1 MDRTARTRP
10 RGLPT
15 LLINL
20 FAVAALCVLILVHA
34 VFDRREAIAD
44 AEAEAANLSDA
55 LSEHTR
61 QTMAAIDLGLITLA
75 REVGERGG
83 LSDISLTLLHELLR
97 ERQAASPSTL
107 AFYVLDA
114 DGWLIGSSHRA
125 GMPPVLMSDTP
136 NFRRHL
142 AAPGQE
148 LIMSGPYRGYIDE
161 LSGRWITTASRRIDH
176 PGSGFAGVVG
186 AVVSLDHLL
195 DFYGTL
201 HLGEQGLVALLDSGG
216 TLTAR
221 SPVLVEELGKQKF
234 SSEQF
239 QRLFAGTHGHFRARY
254 ASDGIE
260 RVSGYHYVQGRDL
273 VVLVGFGLDE
283 VLAPWRQ
290 RLAVDVV
297 VAGGVIVLF
306 VLSTSLV
313 GRHLTRR
320 REWEHMRMARLEA
333 LTQASAQLIGAGD
346 ETEAQTR
353 VADCARALVGAREAI
368 VSLRDP
374 SAPGA
379 YRHVVS
385 PPAPPTGAD
394 ALAAYICSGG
404 QVCCESRA
412 RIVDRASWPAEAA
425 TRLPQRGWLGV
436 PIIGHDGQGLGA
448 ILLFDRADGPFG
460 PLDTAEISQLA
471 GFTGVALE
479 RLRSVRHREEA
490 LAEIATIL
498 SSISDGV
505 AAVDEQWRFTFLNAE
520 AERMLHRSRE
530 ELIGRS
536 MWDAFPEG
544 VDSPAFDVYR
554 RARAENRMVSAE
566 FHYAPLDTWFSVRAF
581 PHPKG
586 LTIYF
591 QDISQRIETEEKLRQ
606 SQKMDALGKLTGG
619 VAHDFN
625 NLLTVILGNAE
636 ALLDRSGP
644 DALPEKL
651 RKPIELIRVAGER
664 AAELTRR
671 LLAFAR
677 RQPLDP
683 VETDVNELLQGFDD
697 LLERTLGEHVTVQL
711 ERGNELWPT
720 VVDRNELHNAILNL
734 TINARDAMPGGGVVT
749 IRTANAVVDARQ
761 AAEWGL
767 AEGDYVSVSVTDTGE
782 GMPPEVIA
790 RAFEPFFT
798 TKPAGKGSGLGL
810 SMVYGFAQQSG
821 GLARIDSRAGVGTTV
836 SVLLPRA
843 GALSAAEGQEPPV
856 GEVPAGR
863 GEHILLL
870 DDDDLVREH
879 TCSCLERLGYRVTA
893 CADAASALERL
904 RGGCIYD
911 LLLTD
916 VQLAGR
922 MSGREVAR
930 IALEHCSGMKV
941 LYVSGYTENVFVHD
955 GRMKSG
961 VCLLGKPFR
970 IDELARRLRELLDA

>member
-1 MDRTARTRP
+1 MDRTARARP
-10 RGLPT
+10 GGLPT

-44 AEAEAANLSDA
+44 AQAEAANLSDA

-75 REVGERGG
+75 REIGERGG
-83 LSDISLTLLHELLR
+83 LSDVSLTLLHELLR

-114 DGWLIGSSHRA
+114 DGWLIGSSERA
-125 GMPPVLMSDTP
+125 GMPPVLLSDTP

-142 AAPGQE
+142 EGPGHG
-148 LIMSGPYRGYIDE
+148 LLLSGPYQGKLDAVT
-161 LSGRWITTASRRIDH
+161 GRWIITASRRLDH
-176 PGSGFAGVVG
+176 PDGSIAGVVG

-201 HLGEQGLVALLDSGG
+201 NLGRQGLIALLDADG
-216 TLTAR
+216 TLITR

-234 SSEQF
+234 DAEQH

-254 ASDGIE
+254 PSDGIE

-273 VVLVGFGLDE
+273 VVLVGFGVDE

-306 VLSTSLV
+306 VLSTTLI

-333 LTQASAQLIGAGD
+333 LTEASAQLIGAGD
-346 ETEAQTR
+346 EAEVQTR
-353 VADCARALVGAREAI
+353 VADIARELVGAREAI

-374 SAPGA
+374 SAPDA

-385 PPAPPTGAD
+385 PPAPPAGAD
-394 ALAAYICSGG
+394 ALAAYICAGKRA
-404 QVCCESRA
+404 CCESRDTL
-412 RIVDRASWPAEAA
+412 VERATWPGEAA
-425 TRLPQRGWLGV
+425 ARLPQHGWLGA
-436 PIIGHDGQGLGA
+436 PIVGHDGRDLGA

-505 AAVDEQWRFTFLNAE
+505 AAVDEDWRFTFLNAE
-520 AERMLHRSRE
+520 AERMLRRSRE
-530 ELIGRS
+530 ELIGRN
-536 MWDAFPEG
+536 MWEVFPEG

-591 QDISQRIETEEKLRQ
+591 QDVTQRIETEEQLRQ

-636 ALLDRSGP
+636 ALIDRSGP
-644 DALPEKL
+644 DALPDKL
-651 RKPIELIRVAGER
+651 RKPVELIRVAGER
-664 AAELTRR
+664 AAELTHR

-697 LLERTLGEHVTVQL
+697 LLERTLGEHVTVRL
-711 ERGNELWPT
+711 ERGEPLWPT

-734 TINARDAMPGGGVVT
+734 AINARDAMPDGGVVT
-749 IRTANAVVDARQ
+749 IRTANRVVDARQ

-821 GLARIDSRAGVGTTV
+821 GLARIDSRPGAGTAV

-843 GALSAAEGQEPPV
+843 GEASAPDGQAHPAVEA
-856 GEVPAGR
+856 PAGR
-863 GEHILLL
+863 DEHILLL
-870 DDDDLVREH
+870 DDDLVRDH

-893 CADAASALERL
+893 CADAASAIERL
-904 RGGCIYD
+904 REGCIYD

-916 VQLAGR
+916 VQLAGP

-930 IALEHCSGMKV
+930 IALEHCAGMKV

-955 GRMKSG
+955 GRMESG